1 MFADVSRHRSTDD
14 AQILFEEKRMEKFAS
29 ERFQKPGYERKLFW
43 SAPRCT
49 KSRSLVFF
57 FFFSPP
63 DKRVSLQSLCNITN
77 DFTSHSSSIIQSSHG
92 AR

>member
-49 KSRSLVFF
+49 KSRSL
-57 FFFSPP
+57 FFFSFL
-63 DKRVSLQSLCNITN
+63 RL
-77 DFTSHSSSIIQSSHG
+77 TSACHCKVCAILLMTLLVTVHQLSNQ
-92 AR
+92 AMER